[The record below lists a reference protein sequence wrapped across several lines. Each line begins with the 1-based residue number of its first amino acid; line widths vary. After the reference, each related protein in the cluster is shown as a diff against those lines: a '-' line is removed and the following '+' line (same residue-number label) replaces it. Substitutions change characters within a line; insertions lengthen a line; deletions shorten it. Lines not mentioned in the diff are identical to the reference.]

1 MNMITDEMLN
11 TLLRQKG
18 MKTVVQLSNETGVNR
33 ITLSG
38 ILKGKRKLVQ
48 SSTFERLNNWLYQH
62 I

>member
-1 MNMITDEMLN
+1 MNTITDEMLN
-11 TLLRQKG
+11 ALLRQKG
-18 MKTVVQLSNETGVNR
+18 MKTVVQLSDETGINR

-38 ILKGKRKLVQ
+38 ILKGKRKAVQ